1 MKTEEACYKVARFVK
16 FRNVLKMLFMSGR
29 EAILERCNKRLTLI
43 WCSIHLKNNSRD
55 SEEYSDK
62 YKRDYYTWINRCVIR
77 LDILIDQ
84 IIFCD

>member
-43 WCSIHLKNNSRD
+43 
-55 SEEYSDK
+55 
-62 YKRDYYTWINRCVIR
+62 
-77 LDILIDQ
+77 
-84 IIFCD
+84 